1 MFRRLLAW
9 LGLISTE
16 SIRSFEWDADLRA
29 SLQDLAIHEQRPVE
43 EVAQDLLHQ
52 ALLARQAEREIWRCW
67 EDLTP
72 RQQEVA
78 ALICLDYTSQQIS
91 ARLNVTPNTIKSHI
105 RQLLKKLGVHNRQEL
120 RKVLEEWDFSA
131 WE

>member
-1 MFRRLLAW
+1 MFRRLLTW

-29 SLQDLAIHEQRPVE
+29 SLQDLATYERRPVE
-43 EVAQDLLHQ
+43 EVAQVLLHQ
-52 ALLARQAEREIWRCW
+52 ALIARQAEQEMWRCW
-67 EDLTP
+67 KELTP
-72 RQQEVA
+72 RQQDVA
-78 ALICLDYTSQQIS
+78 ALICLDYTTLQIS
-91 ARLNVTPNTIKSHI
+91 ARLNITPNTVKSHI
-105 RQLLKKLGVHNRQEL
+105 RQLLKKFGVYNRQEL